1 MTLRSRRGK
10 HLPRKLFIVVAL
22 TVGALV
28 AVLPAGAAGSATF
41 DDPNGDGGAGP
52 DVVSIVVS
60 NDDTGVIT
68 FAFNY
73 ANRPTL
79 VGDDVIDIYLDTDRN
94 AATGDRGADYRI
106 RYRRET
112 QRVELGRW
120 DGGAF
125 DSNVPQSSLSTPDGK
140 TISIGYADLAGTL
153 GFDFRVVTS
162 SYSLQSGDTAPEGG
176 GTWSYNVQLKAAI
189 KSILTSFAPAAPVAG
204 KYFAVR
210 RTLLRLSTNEQ
221 VSPSSVTCSAKI
233 AGKAVKLAGRCRWL
247 IPKNTKGKVLTV
259 TMTAIY
265 GGERAVFNPYK
276 FKIR

>member
-1 MTLRSRRGK
+1 L
-10 HLPRKLFIVVAL
+10 IVVAL
-22 TVGALV
+22 VLGALV
-28 AVLPAGAAGSATF
+28 VALPAGAAGSATYE
-41 DDPNGDGGAGP
+41 DPNGDGGAGP
-52 DVVSIVVS
+52 DVISIVVS
-60 NDDTGVIT
+60 NDDTGIIT

-79 VGDDVIDIYLDTDRN
+79 VGDDVVDILLDTDRN
-94 AATGDRGADYRI
+94 PGTGDRGADFRI

-125 DSNVPQSSLSTPDGK
+125 NTNVPQSSLSTPDGK
-140 TISIGYADLAGTL
+140 TISIGYADLGGTL

-162 SYSLQSGDTAPEGG
+162 SYSRQAGDTAPEGG
-176 GTWSYNVQLKAAI
+176 GVWSYNVQLKAEI
-189 KSILTSFAPAAPVAG
+189 KSILTSFSPAAPVAG

-221 VSPSSVTCSAKI
+221 VPPSSVTCTAKI
-233 AGKAVKLAGRCRWL
+233 AGKTVKPAGRCRWL
-247 IPKNTKGKVLTV
+247 IPKKTKGKTLVV

-265 GGERAVFNPYK
+265 GGERAVFNPYR